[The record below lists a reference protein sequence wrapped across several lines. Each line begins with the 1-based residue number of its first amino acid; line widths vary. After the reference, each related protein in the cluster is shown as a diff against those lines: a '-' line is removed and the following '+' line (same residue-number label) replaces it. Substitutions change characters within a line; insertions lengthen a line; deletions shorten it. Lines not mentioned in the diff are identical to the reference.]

1 MPVRHF
7 DEIGKLY
14 SEGVKPTT
22 DKALLS
28 EQKVGNLPAD
38 AFPQSNKGA
47 ATDKAFN
54 AAGPEAAEN
63 FEVSPNDT
71 NKKKSK
77 KSAYNEEGLSQ
88 PVVQEKIDDKEQKL
102 LKGSKKPDKKG
113 KVVAKEAL
121 GMDTTRGAARGTVR
135 GAKTGAKYGAATGAV
150 GGGLGGAAIGAGL
163 GYLGGGASGAAT
175 GAIIGG
181 GVGAVGGGTLG
192 AVGGAGIGAGVGA
205 ARGGV
210 KGLTGMR
217 DAEGLH
223 AGNSGAERDAQR
235 AQRKLAGLKASA
247 KPGRR
252 HNKSKIGEK
261 NESSEINNST
271 MRENNKST
279 FDRLFEDV
287 MGEDFE
293 EFGADADGMADVEV
307 GGDEGGEELEDT
319 VTLELPRDLAE
330 GLHAVLMDQLGGGE
344 DDIEDLGDAE
354 DLGDFGDEGDSDE
367 EGHHESHA
375 KLDTVADATG
385 KLGGKNNKVALST
398 DGGSAHHG
406 AGGQEDG
413 GKPKP
418 AHDGVAG
425 LQATNNKVGNVQG
438 GNAFSK

>member
-88 PVVQEKIDDKEQKL
+88 PVVQEKSDDKEQKL
-102 LKGSKKPDKKG
+102 LKGSKKTDKKG
-113 KVVAKEAL
+113 KVVAKEAM
-121 GMDTTRGAARGTVR
+121 GMDTLRGAARGGVS
-135 GAKTGAKYGAATGAV
+135 GAKTGAKIGAV
-150 GGGLGGAAIGAGL
+150 GGGVGGAAL
-163 GYLGGGASGAAT
+163 G
-175 GAIIGG
+175 
-181 GVGAVGGGTLG
+181 GAVGGWKGALIGGALG
-192 AVGGAGIGAGVGA
+192 AGGGAAAGGLAGSNVGAGVGA
-205 ARGGV
+205 V

-223 AGNSGAERDAQR
+223 AGNTGAERDTQR

-247 KPGRR
+247 KPGKR

-293 EFGADADGMADVEV
+293 EFGADADGMADIEV
-307 GGDEGGEELEDT
+307 GGDEGGEDLDDT

-344 DDIEDLGDAE
+344 DDVEDLGDAE
-354 DLGDFGDEGDSDE
+354 DLGDLGDEGDLDE

>member
-88 PVVQEKIDDKEQKL
+88 PVVQEKSDDKEQKL
-102 LKGSKKPDKKG
+102 LKGSKKTDKKG
-113 KVVAKEAL
+113 KVVAKEAM
-121 GMDTTRGAARGTVR
+121 GMDTTRGAARGAVS
-135 GAKTGAKYGAATGAV
+135 GAKTGAKLGAV
-150 GGGLGGAAIGAGL
+150 AGGI
-163 GYLGGGASGAAT
+163 SGAVRGYAD
-175 GAIIGG
+175 GG
-181 GVGAVGGGTLG
+181 GVGAVMGGAGG
-192 AVGGAGIGAGVGA
+192 AVGGAVVGGGLGAGVGA
-205 ARGGV
+205 V

-223 AGNSGAERDAQR
+223 AGNTGAERDTQR

-247 KPGRR
+247 KPGKR

-307 GGDEGGEELEDT
+307 GGDEGGEELDDT

-344 DDIEDLGDAE
+344 DDVEDLGDAE
-354 DLGDFGDEGDSDE
+354 DLGDLGDEGDLDE

>member
-1 MPVRHF
+1 LAISQIIKVNYINIYMPVRHF

-88 PVVQEKIDDKEQKL
+88 PVVQEKSDDKEQKL
-102 LKGSKKPDKKG
+102 LKGSKKTDKKG
-113 KVVAKEAL
+113 KVVAKEAM
-121 GMDTTRGAARGTVR
+121 GMDTLRGAARGGVS
-135 GAKTGAKYGAATGAV
+135 GAKTGAKIGAV
-150 GGGLGGAAIGAGL
+150 GGGVGGAAL
-163 GYLGGGASGAAT
+163 G
-175 GAIIGG
+175 
-181 GVGAVGGGTLG
+181 GAVGGWKGALIGGALG
-192 AVGGAGIGAGVGA
+192 AGGGAAAGGLAGSNVGAGVGA
-205 ARGGV
+205 V

-223 AGNSGAERDAQR
+223 AGNTGAERDTQR

-247 KPGRR
+247 KPGKR

-293 EFGADADGMADVEV
+293 EFGADADGMADIEV
-307 GGDEGGEELEDT
+307 GGDEGGEDLDDT

-344 DDIEDLGDAE
+344 DDVEDLGDAE
-354 DLGDFGDEGDSDE
+354 DLGDLGDEGDLDE

>member
-14 SEGVKPTT
+14 SEGVKPKT
-22 DKALLS
+22 DEAILS

-38 AFPQSNKGA
+38 AFPQSNKHA
-47 ATDKAFN
+47 NTDKAFN

-63 FEVSPNDT
+63 FEASPNDT

-77 KSAYNEEGLSQ
+77 KSAYNEELHSQ
-88 PVVQEKIDDKEQKL
+88 PVVQEKSDEKKL
-102 LKGSKKPDKKG
+102 LKGSKRTDKRG
-113 KVVAKEAL
+113 KVVAKEAW
-121 GMDTTRGAARGTVR
+121 GADTVRGAARGTVS
-135 GAKTGAKYGAATGAV
+135 GAKTGAK
-150 GGGLGGAAIGAGL
+150 
-163 GYLGGGASGAAT
+163 
-175 GAIIGG
+175 
-181 GVGAVGGGTLG
+181 VGAVGGGILGAVKGYSKGGGVGAALGAAGG
-192 AVGGAGIGAGVGA
+192 AVGGAVVGGGAGALAGSNIGA
-205 ARGGV
+205 V

-223 AGNSGAERDAQR
+223 AGNTGAERDAQR

-247 KPGRR
+247 KPGKR
-252 HNKSKIGEK
+252 HNKSEIGEK

-293 EFGADADGMADVEV
+293 EFGADADGMADIEV
-307 GGDEGGEELEDT
+307 GGDEGGEELDDT
-319 VTLELPRDLAE
+319 VTLSLPRDVAE
-330 GLHAVLMDQLGGGE
+330 MLHGALGELLGDGE

-354 DLGDFGDEGDSDE
+354 DLGDLGDEGDLDE